1 MRHESFRHPSPT
13 QRRPRWSWSRRQD
26 FTCCGDALRHGATP
40 RLGKVADGTALTD
53 FDEIAIAHQLSTQ
66 TGVAH
71 GVWRD
76 HKLNLLDTP
85 GATAFILDSRL
96 ALRAAETALIVLDAH
111 NGVEIGTETVR
122 QYAAEFNL
130 PCFVFINKLDKEQTD
145 VESCLQALTE
155 QCDLRPVLLQIPIG
169 IEKQFRG
176 LVDVVR
182 QRAFLY
188 QTDGSG
194 AFVETDVPANLQTAV
209 AKAREALIERVA
221 ESDDRLL
228 ETFFEQGTLTDEQV
242 LAGLPA
248 AIQSQSLTP
257 VFLGSATLNIGIPQ
271 LLDALVSI
279 APDPAHVGG
288 WLGMSPLDDHLVS
301 PRHVTDDEPFAGY
314 VFKTLDEQFNRI
326 SLCKIISGVLRPD
339 SLVVNGSRGALEK
352 VAALYT
358 LQGRQLDKLT
368 EAHAGDIIALTK
380 LKDTHTGDT
389 LCDKAAPVRF
399 APVTMPEPAI
409 SFAIEPKSRADEDK
423 LSGAMLRIIEQDGTL
438 RYARDPQTK
447 EFILSGTNQ
456 QHIELTVERL
466 RVRYGVEVVIHA
478 PKVPYLETFKGRV
491 EVHARHKK
499 QTGGRGQF
507 GDCKCIF
514 EALPHGAGFRFV
526 DKIVGGVIPQQ
537 FRPAVEKGILEAA
550 EHGALAGYPVVDFQV
565 ELVDGSYH
573 TVDSDELSF
582 KLAGRKAFRAAME
595 KVKLALLEP
604 IMHVVVS
611 VPNEFAGDA
620 MSDLSTRRGRI
631 LGINAKGTRQI
642 VEAHVPLG
650 EMLTY
655 ATALNSLTSGRG
667 SYTMRFAHYDEAPP
681 QVTQRVVAEA
691 QAAGRIRALEEV

>member
-1 MRHESFRHPSPT
+1 MNVFATPHLRNV
-13 QRRPRWSWSRRQD
+13 
-26 FTCCGDALRHGATP
+26 ALVGHGHAGKTSLVAALLYTTGATP
-40 RLGKVADGTALTD
+40 RLGKVADGTTITD
-53 FDEIAIAHQLSTQ
+53 FDEVAIAHQLSTHSS
-66 TGVAH
+66 VAH
-71 GVWRD
+71 GVWRN

-85 GATAFILDSRL
+85 GATAFLPDSRL

-111 NGVEIGTETVR
+111 NGVEIGTETVC

-145 VESCLQALTE
+145 IDTSLQAMAE
-155 QCDLRPVLLQIPIG
+155 QCDLRPTLFQLPIG
-169 IEKQFRG
+169 TEKQFRG
-176 LVDVVR
+176 VVDVVH

-194 AFVETDVPANLQTAV
+194 AFVEADVPATLRDAV
-209 AKAREALIERVA
+209 AKAREVLIERVA
-221 ESDDRLL
+221 ETNDQLL
-228 ETFFEQGTLTDEQV
+228 EAFFEQGTLTDEQL
-242 LAGLPA
+242 LAALPA
-248 AIQSQSLTP
+248 AIQAQALTP
-257 VFLGSATLNIGIPQ
+257 VFLGSATLNIGVAQ
-271 LLDALVSI
+271 LLDALVDL

-288 WLGMSPLDDHLVS
+288 WLGTSPLDADLVS

-326 SLCKIISGVLRPD
+326 SLCKVVSGVVRPD
-339 SLVVNGSRGALEK
+339 TLVANGGRGTLEK
-352 VAALYT
+352 LAALHAP
-358 LQGRQLDKLT
+358 QGRQLDKIA

-389 LCDKAAPVRF
+389 LCDKTAPVRF
-399 APVTMPEPAI
+399 APVSLPEPAI
-409 SFAIEPKSRADEDK
+409 AFAIEPKSRADEDR
-423 LSGAMLRIIEQDGTL
+423 LSGAILRLIEQDGTL
-438 RYARDPQTK
+438 RYARDHQTK
-447 EFILSGTNQ
+447 EFILSGVNQ

-466 RVRYGVEVVIHA
+466 KVRYGVEVALHA
-478 PKVPYLETFKGRV
+478 PKVPYLETFKGRA

-507 GDCKCIF
+507 GDCKCVF
-514 EALPHGAGFRFV
+514 EALPHGAGFKFV

-537 FRPAVEKGILEAA
+537 FRPAVEKGIVEAA

-595 KVKLALLEP
+595 KVKLVLLEP
-604 IMHVVVS
+604 IMHAVVS
-611 VPNEFAGDA
+611 VPNEMAGDA

-631 LGINAKGTRQI
+631 LGITAKGNKQVI
-642 VEAHVPLG
+642 EAHVPLG
-650 EMLTY
+650 EMLSY

-667 SYTMRFAHYDEAPP
+667 SYTMRFAHYDEAPS
-681 QVTQRVVAEA
+681 QVVQRVVAEA
-691 QAAGRIRALEEV
+691 QASGRVKALEEV